1 MFPLWSIRK
10 VRTVDYLEVQKT
22 AEQLIHDRTNVRF
35 APIRDALGV
44 AEKAVEV
51 PTAVFL
57 AIQ

>member
-1 MFPLWSIRK
+1 M
-10 VRTVDYLEVQKT
+10 DYLEVQKA